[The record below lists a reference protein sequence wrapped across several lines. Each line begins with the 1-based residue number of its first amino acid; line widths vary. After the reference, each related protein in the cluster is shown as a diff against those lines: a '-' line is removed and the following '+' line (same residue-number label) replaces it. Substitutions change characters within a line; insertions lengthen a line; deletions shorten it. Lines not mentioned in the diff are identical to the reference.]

1 MLDVFIHFLCSV
13 GSDYK
18 FDKTLQ
24 KNLLT
29 SKSLYDRSK

>member
-1 MLDVFIHFLCSV
+1 V